1 MNTTR
6 IYKKSLNIKN
16 RIQKLE
22 NRNLILDDSK
32 MLYDFLKKKTTYYHL
47 TSYRFLLDNYD
58 KAMDNY
64 NNHRSNELIAL
75 YELDKD
81 LSFLF
86 FKEIRT
92 IEQSLRAHIAN
103 LCHEN
108 DGVTFKLD
116 ETSKTVTL
124 EENYC
129 KNDNRIKFIA
139 DTNFNKNIS
148 KQLFDDIYKMKED
161 PAIKHHLNDYQKI
174 IPLWVIIN
182 YVSFGTLVRLI
193 ECFTTAK
200 LNEFMKGKSYKKATS
215 AFDPCRTYLKA
226 IQMLRNKISHHSN
239 ILGKKS
245 PYHVKG
251 NSYSIYFIGYYD
263 ISAWTSFLLN
273 DSNTSIRLK
282 KEVKNTIRK
291 INRTYNTT
299 FDFSTFMCKNIK

>member
-1 MNTTR
+1 MNATR
-6 IYKKSLNIKN
+6 IHKKSLDIKN

-47 TSYRFLLDNYD
+47 TSYRFLL
-58 KAMDNY
+58 DNY

-116 ETSKTVTL
+116 ETNKTVIL

-148 KQLFDDIYKMKED
+148 TQLFDDIYKMKED
-161 PAIKHHLNDYQKI
+161 PAIKHHL
-174 IPLWVIIN
+174 
-182 YVSFGTLVRLI
+182 
-193 ECFTTAK
+193 
-200 LNEFMKGKSYKKATS
+200 
-215 AFDPCRTYLKA
+215 
-226 IQMLRNKISHHSN
+226 
-239 ILGKKS
+239 
-245 PYHVKG
+245 
-251 NSYSIYFIGYYD
+251 
-263 ISAWTSFLLN
+263 
-273 DSNTSIRLK
+273 
-282 KEVKNTIRK
+282 
-291 INRTYNTT
+291 
-299 FDFSTFMCKNIK
+299 